1 MKHRIVGLLGLSAML
16 AFTAQAQSS
25 TVYTGSIGSSAGTIA
40 GTEAWATGSS
50 ISWTVSQNLNGSW
63 LYSYDFNVASK
74 DISHFIIE
82 TCPNFDASDILIF
95 SDPSNELGVP
105 AFGTYTS
112 TSNGGSNPGLPGSIY
127 GFKIDTAADA
137 SALSLGFSFT
147 TNYAPAWQD
156 VYLKDGKQGGD
167 NVYAFN
173 SGFNLA
179 DPTDL
184 ASNGSFD
191 GHILAPGCNLS
202 VPEPSAALLALLG
215 AVGFFRRRR

>member
-25 TVYTGSIGSSAGTIA
+25 TIYTGFIGTSDGTIA

-95 SDPSNELGVP
+95 SDPSDELGAPV
-105 AFGTYTS
+105 FGTFTS
-112 TSNGGSNPGLPGSIY
+112 TSNGSSNPGLPGSIY
-127 GFKIDTAADA
+127 GFKIDTDADA

-147 TNYAPAWQD
+147 SNHAPAWKD

-173 SGFNLA
+173 SGFNLT
-179 DPTDL
+179 DPVAL
-184 ASNGSFD
+184 PSNGSLN
-191 GHILAPGCNLS
+191 GHILAPGCD
-202 VPEPSAALLALLG
+202 VIPEPTSALLAMLG
-215 AVGFFRRRR
+215 ALGFLRRRR